1 MLIEPDEPRKPKF
14 PIRLILSH
22 EDMNKHIARTNEN
35 TINGKDITLFPH
47 FNSLFL
53 VKQT

>member
-1 MLIEPDEPRKPKF
+1 MLAEPDELRKPKF

-35 TINGKDITLFPH
+35 TITGKDITLFPN

-53 VKQT
+53 VK